1 MDVLEESENALSTR
15 NSSSVVVAD
24 EALIFLELLCWVGK
38 DSFLEVSRCFAFKE
52 TGMYWEAFVEN
63 GAEVNKDDWGTFL
76 VDEEI
81 EQREDDDLDELRERL
96 DVVREELNRLGD
108 WSIKVCDFAIRV
120 EISR

>member
-1 MDVLEESENALSTR
+1 M
-15 NSSSVVVAD
+15 
-24 EALIFLELLCWVGK
+24 
-38 DSFLEVSRCFAFKE
+38 
-52 TGMYWEAFVEN
+52 EN

-108 WSIKVCDFAIRV
+108 
-120 EISR
+120 